1 MESTLLNLG
10 RLTTTASSTAAAS
23 LARNATT
30 AAAASSSVL
39 AQVHSQSQPALLQS
53 QPASPSDSLP
63 SGQHRHLHVHHKH
76 ATSSSHHHHA
86 ARHMNHSHPD
96 LQSHAATASVSA
108 ATNDAKRPLR
118 WSRSMHLTVPLY
130 RHALGQ
136 CRNSV
141 RSARAVVAFIKPAT
155 PKNVS
160 IEHTLIPRRADV
172 LKLLPGGHS
181 AAAVDG
187 PCASDSDGHV
197 KAEWLTWTEPEA
209 ADHQTDATAPPT
221 PLSDK
226 IVLYIH
232 GGAFVMSSAEGHRP
246 ITWRVAQQCN
256 ARVLSVDYRL
266 APEHPFPYPLQDVIS
281 AYLHLI
287 DPPAASDGTPATP
300 VRPDQIV
307 VMGDSAGGGL
317 AISLA
322 LWLRDNGF
330 PLPAALVGLSPWLDL
345 THSQPSFR
353 LNTNDYLP
361 LHSADPAWIVPNKR
375 SHYYTTHDSLN
386 THPLV
391 SPLFARDLAARP
403 LPPMLLHIGEQER
416 LRDETLLFATKTV
429 RHSPVRVEVFD
440 DQVHVFQAFAG
451 LGEEAANHSLARI
464 GDFVKSLAS
473 PMPPSTDTTPH
484 ASSDGHSR
492 TPAAAVPLES
502 MAEIVRIT
510 ADKEVVDIGIQG
522 ARDMVDNGRRQLE
535 DTARLM
541 ASTAQSSSNGHR
553 TSDPTV
559 GHGRTPP
566 KRMSFASLFPFM
578 QTVGKP
584 ISSAAAMSVATLP
597 FHRLV

>member
-118 WSRSMHLTVPLY
+118 WSRSMCP
-130 RHALGQ
+130 R
-136 CRNSV
+136 C
-141 RSARAVVAFIKPAT
+141 VAFIKPAT

-187 PCASDSDGHV
+187 PRASDSDGHV

-209 ADHQTDATAPPT
+209 ADHQTDATAPPA

-256 ARVLSVDYRL
+256 ARVLSVDY
-266 APEHPFPYPLQDVIS
+266 HVIS

-473 PMPPSTDTTPH
+473 PLPPSTDTTPH
-484 ASSDGHSR
+484 ASNDRHSR

-566 KRMSFASLFPFM
+566 KRMSFASLFP
-578 QTVGKP
+578 
-584 ISSAAAMSVATLP
+584 MSVATLP